1 IVPGSTLM
9 YGSSL
14 MSATR
19 SPRLSSKQPMDDAA
33 SPLPRLETTP
43 PVTMIYLGIGFSIY
57 LFIAAIAGFRR
68 IFGFL
73 FAVVTSLLQIFQH
86 LDCFFLRRIEC
97 FLYANQTSAE
107 QAWSFLCAPL
117 KLFDC
122 YIVGFAQ
129 L

>member
-1 IVPGSTLM
+1 MVPGSTLM

-43 PVTMIYLGIGFSIY
+43 PVTKIYLGIGFSIF
-57 LFIAAIAGFRR
+57 LFIAVVACLRR
-68 IFGFL
+68 ISGFL
-73 FAVVTSLLQIFQH
+73 FFVVTSLLQIFQH
-86 LDCFFLRRIEC
+86 LNRFFLRGIEC

-107 QAWSFLCAPL
+107 QAWSFLCAPF

-122 YIVGFAQ
+122 YVVRFAQ